1 MQWLI
6 DGHNLI
12 GQMPTLRLDDPNDEA
27 KLVEYLR
34 RYRARTGHR
43 LTVIFDAGPEYRVA
57 ETKKS
62 GGVTVQFAPHGQTA
76 DQMIVRRLR
85 QVKNPQGWGVVSS
98 DRAVQQAA
106 RQARV
111 RVLAAREFV
120 QQLLQSSPAAPE
132 DDRGSQVEVKLS
144 PEEIDDWLKLFKKSR
159 VNHE

>member
-12 GQMPTLRLDDPNDEA
+12 GQMPNLRLHDPNDEA
-27 KLVEYLR
+27 KLLEYLR
-34 RYRARTGHR
+34 GYRARTGHQV
-43 LTVIFDAGPEYRVA
+43 TVVFDSGLSYRAA

-76 DQMIVRRLR
+76 DQIIAQRIRR
-85 QVKNPQGWGVVSS
+85 VKNPQDLKVVSS

-111 RVLAAREFV
+111 RVLT
-120 QQLLQSSPAAPE
+120 APE
-132 DDRGSQVEVKLS
+132 
-144 PEEIDDWLKLFKKSR
+144 FA
-159 VNHE
+159 

>member
-12 GQMPTLRLDDPNDEA
+12 GQMPNLRLDDPNDEA
-27 KLVEYLR
+27 KLLEYLR

-43 LTVIFDAGPEYRVA
+43 VTVVFDAGPDYRTA
-57 ETKKS
+57 ATKKS

-76 DQMIVRRLR
+76 DQIIVRRLG
-85 QVKNPQGWGVVSS
+85 QVKNPQEWAVVSS

-111 RVLAAREFV
+111 RVLTAREFA
-120 QQLLQSSPAAPE
+120 QQLLQGAPVVPE
-132 DDRGSQVEVKLS
+132 DDQGSEGEVKLS
-144 PEEIDDWLKLFKKSR
+144 PDEINEWLKLFKKQGKP
-159 VNHE
+159 

>member
-12 GQMPTLRLDDPNDEA
+12 GQMPTLRLDDPHDEA
-27 KLVEYLR
+27 RLVEYLR
-34 RYRARTGHR
+34 SYRARTGHR
-43 LTVIFDAGPEYRVA
+43 VTVIFDAGLQYRVA

-76 DQMIVRRLR
+76 DQIIIRRLR
-85 QVKNPQGWGVVSS
+85 QVKNPPEWGVVSS

-111 RVLAAREFV
+111 RVLAAREFA
-120 QQLLQSSPAAPE
+120 QQLLQSSPVAPE

-144 PEEIDDWLKLFKKSR
+144 PEEIDDWLKLFKKKQGKP
-159 VNHE
+159 